1 MGLRASLSRTSFKAH
16 QRGWSSGR
24 APVFRWSHLSQNADI
39 TTQIRSFYPSIS
51 SVCSLFF
58 VSVKLRAGE
67 HTNRISP
74 PLSLSLSLSFLHH

>member
-58 VSVKLRAGE
+58 VS
-67 HTNRISP
+67 
-74 PLSLSLSLSFLHH
+74 LHRVPAFEVPTSVYIQRKVCSYIWLPF